1 MFMNKKPWLIL
12 ICFVLALAACAT
24 VQSVIKS
31 TFPYTATLI
40 IPKSSATGVELS
52 VAGNASSF
60 DQTLKKDGNTGD
72 KVSQVHLNSAKVD
85 SKSPADFNLGN
96 LTMLKVYL
104 SKPDSTG
111 EVLVASRTDIAPNT
125 GDSMVLDIDNTK
137 LLDEIVH
144 EPKMRVRMVYQ
155 LRNTIYSDASS
166 SLHFTL
172 GIEASAGK

>member
-1 MFMNKKPWLIL
+1 MNRRSWLIL
-12 ICFVLALAACAT
+12 AGFILMLAACAT

-31 TFPYTATLI
+31 TFPYTTTLV
-40 IPKSSATGVELS
+40 IPKSSATGVALS
-52 VAGNASSF
+52 VTGNASSF
-60 DQTLKKDGNTGD
+60 DQSLKKDGNTGD
-72 KVSQVHLNSAKVD
+72 KVRQVRVSSAKVD
-85 SKSPADFNLGN
+85 SKDFNLGN

-125 GDSMVLDIDNTK
+125 GDNMVLDIDNTK

-144 EPKMRVRMVYQ
+144 QPKVRVRMAYQ
-155 LRNTIYSDASS
+155 LRNSIYTDA